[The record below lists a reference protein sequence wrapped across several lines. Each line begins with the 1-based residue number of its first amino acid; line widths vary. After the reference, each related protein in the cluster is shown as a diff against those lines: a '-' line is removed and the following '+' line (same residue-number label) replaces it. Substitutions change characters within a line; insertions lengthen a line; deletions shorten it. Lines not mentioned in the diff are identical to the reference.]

1 MKNYK
6 CKKLTELQCLYNRP
20 LWKHI
25 MAFPSDFI
33 NPFMMLKLVASSF
46 GKRVANFSEQRS
58 RHVLSVIS
66 AYWNPCIYY
75 SYPWDYAPVS
85 MASNFFEWCNTAEI
99 IVWLYHTHNTGHK
112 GCRPIAQAYME
123 WPFKLACFNYKLLI
137 GQHHLLDKN
146 KC

>member
-1 MKNYK
+1 
-6 CKKLTELQCLYNRP
+6 
-20 LWKHI
+20 

-58 RHVLSVIS
+58 RHVLLVIS

-112 GCRPIAQAYME
+112 GFPSNSVGLFGVTLA
-123 WPFKLACFNYKLLI
+123 FKQACFNYKLLI
-137 GQHHLLDKN
+137 GQHHLLDKRN
-146 KC
+146 VSKKGGGYVCAMSLGL